1 MGTKVYKRE
10 QKRGSLRPL
19 RGGLVV
25 GWWCNGDGDF
35 GWPVISNAPYA
46 QAKVTKWIGL
56 DRLFVYQVS
65 MIGILGHFNSKGKR
79 RIGASCRTGE
89 VRLIMSSV
97 MNILRFYN

>member
-46 QAKVTKWIGL
+46 QVEVTVG
-56 DRLFVYQVS
+56 RSRS
-65 MIGILGHFNSKGKR
+65 M
-79 RIGASCRTGE
+79 
-89 VRLIMSSV
+89 VRLLSFDD
-97 MNILRFYN
+97 RDFRPF